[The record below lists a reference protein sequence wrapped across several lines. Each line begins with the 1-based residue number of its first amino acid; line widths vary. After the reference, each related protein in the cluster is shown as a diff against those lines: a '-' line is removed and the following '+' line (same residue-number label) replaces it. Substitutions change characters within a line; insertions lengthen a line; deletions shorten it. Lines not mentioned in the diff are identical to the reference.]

1 MAGKIFL
8 ICLILP
14 ILIAFE
20 NLILIKKKTM
30 PVVFCDQVVWSLG
43 AYLAVTKLAPD
54 IKYRIIVGVACGA
67 LFLFLCFIK
76 FKIHQSE
83 GADLD
88 YSDRIFS
95 LMAPINKLI
104 KPKNMAMGRILPV
117 NHNELIYN
125 MRCLDLDDVILSGAT
140 LITGSTGSGKNLHKD
155 TLIPT
160 TEGMKTIGEVKVGDI
175 VFDDEGKQTKV
186 IDKYSPNETSFYE
199 ITFSDGTTVRAGG
212 GHLWKVER
220 LDKRVPRGNIQV
232 DFSNVDLDCLKNCII
247 DAPITK
253 QAFIEKYLN
262 ADNNYRK
269 WDIFLNNHF
278 KGLSYRMSNDFRYI
292 DTDVVLKYAQ
302 GHSHNEKR
310 IERIKQFQKDTK
322 QTLMSNNEAKRVLT
336 EGHWDDVIRKAG
348 ITKID
353 RLNLYYNEKDLCT
366 ALYNCFYVLKT
377 WVNHTRPIEV
387 IDTNEIAMTGIKG
400 KYDRTN
406 FAVMKAGAC
415 EYNKIKLPIE
425 PYWLGAWLGDGIA
438 DRQVICGVDQEIA
451 DRANLDYP
459 IESIYRE
466 TKQNSKLTYW
476 NFGKS
481 VRHLLQKNNL
491 QSNKHIPEIY
501 LQATIS
507 DKLELIAGLM
517 DTDGYVDKKGT
528 CILQM
533 TNKQIIESIRAIC
546 CSLGFDCRAIGTK
559 QGTYTKN
566 GEKIMCKEVYTLTF
580 YPNCVIPLQVPRK
593 RQSLIAGIESRKQAT
608 QQIRHKRLYIT
619 DIKPIQGVSKDY
631 FCLAVDSET
640 HMFLCTSSYIPTHN
654 TTTMK
659 TVLKQRIDQRKPVVF
674 FDYKGEEDIL
684 DDIKGYAEQAGLPY
698 YEFSARDCTFN
709 YDPFTNLNE
718 TGKVEA
724 LMNTRRWSMDGADE
738 HYKTS
743 MQLAIQNLVR
753 AYDNYREEKGETCNY
768 IVGLYAFAESYHPE
782 MNERDGFNNLK
793 KSLEILLTSRAKDL
807 FGDDPDFTFERDEP
821 YVICFSF
828 PSANKQLA
836 NNLSSFV
843 FTDLMDRGTRR
854 HYPNKLLLCVD
865 EFGTLESS
873 TLIKDLL
880 EKGRSGGVQTVFS
893 ILDVN
898 QIAMN
903 SGEYFVNAILGTI
916 NNYIIHA
923 GATQTTAE
931 LLAGVQ
937 KFDKSFDIMSL
948 RKPYKGKKP
957 TALFISKYPI
967 FSKKGNQEVY
977 RMIPYTSVLKKA
989 IAKPKIDFPK
999 PKDEDEDDEKNYKP
1013 IEDEIQSPTYEDEEP
1028 PKKELNPDDVDWT
1041 KPIDNI
1047 EDWL

>member
-1 MAGKIFL
+1 
-8 ICLILP
+8 
-14 ILIAFE
+14 
-20 NLILIKKKTM
+20 M

-43 AYLAVTKLAPD
+43 AYLAVTKFAPD

-160 TEGMKTIGEVKVGDI
+160 TEGMKPIGKIKIGDI
-175 VFDDEGKQTKV
+175 VFDENGKQTTV
-186 IDKYSPNETSFYE
+186 IDKYSPKETNFYE
-199 ITFSDGTTVRAGG
+199 ITFSDGTKVRAGG
-212 GHLWKVER
+212 GHLWKVE
-220 LDKRVPRGNIQV
+220 LLTERVGRGNIQV
-232 DFSNVDLDCLKNCII
+232 DFSNVDLEALKNCTI

-253 QAFIEKYLN
+253 KAFIDKYLN
-262 ADNNYRK
+262 TDNNYKK
-269 WDIFLNNHF
+269 WETFLNNNF
-278 KGLSYRMSNDFRYI
+278 KGLFYRMSNDERYI
-292 DTDVVLKYAQ
+292 DSNRILEWTKGRKY
-302 GHSHNEKR
+302 SENR
-310 IERIKQFQKDTK
+310 IERIKKFQLDTH
-322 QTLMSNNEAKRVLT
+322 QTLLSNNEAKRVLT
-336 EGHWDDVIRKAG
+336 KGHWDDILRKAN
-348 ITKID
+348 IEKID
-353 RLNLYYNEKDLCT
+353 RLNAYCNEKDLCL
-366 ALYNCFYVLKT
+366 AIYKCFDNINNFSS
-377 WVNHTRPIEV
+377 NHIRPFDI
-387 IDTNEIAMTGIKG
+387 IDTNEMAVRGVKNSS
-400 KYDRTN
+400 DRTN
-406 FAVMKAGAC
+406 FAIRRTEEC
-415 EYNKIKLPIE
+415 QYNTISLPIK
-425 PYWLGAWLGDGIA
+425 PYWFGAWLGDGVS
-438 DRQVICGVDQEIA
+438 DRQVICGVDTEVA
-451 DRANLDYP
+451 NRANQDYP
-459 IESIYRE
+459 IQSTNTEKRIG
-466 TKQNSKLTYW
+466 SKLMYW
-476 NFGKS
+476 DFGLS
-481 VRHLLQKNNL
+481 VRHLLQQNKL
-491 QSNKHIPEIY
+491 QGNKHIPAVYFNASIN
-501 LQATIS
+501 
-507 DKLELIAGLM
+507 DKKELIAGII
-517 DTDGYVDKKGT
+517 DTDGYVSVDGS
-528 CILQM
+528 CSLSM
-533 TNKQIIESIRAIC
+533 TNEQIVNAIRTIC
-546 CSLGFDCRAIGTK
+546 CSLGFDCKAVSTK
-559 QGTYTKN
+559 QGKYTKN
-566 GEKIMCKEVYTLTF
+566 GKTVMCKMVYTFTF
-580 YPNCVIPLQVPRK
+580 FPNCVLPLQVPRK
-593 RQSLIAGIESRKQAT
+593 YKNLISGLERRQNST
-608 QQIRHKRLYIT
+608 QQIRHKRLYVT
-619 DIKPIQGVSKDY
+619 DIKKIDGNSKDY
-631 FCLAVDSET
+631 FCLAVDSDT
-640 HMFLCTSSYIPTHN
+640 HMFLCTESYIPTHN

-659 TVLKQRIDQRKPVVF
+659 TVLKQRIDQKKPVVF

-753 AYDNYREEKGETCNY
+753 AYDNYRKEKGETCNY

-977 RMIPYTSVLKKA
+977 RMIPYTSVLKKS
-989 IAKPKIDFPK
+989 IAKPKIEFQK

-1041 KPIDNI
+1041 QPIDNI